1 MADEELDRTGELL
14 IEAGLITEEEI
25 AKAAE
30 DAGGVDSRILDA
42 VRKSGHPRRSELAAF
57 LAMDYAIQEISLPGF
72 SIPKEVLKLV
82 PEDFA
87 RKHVLVPVA
96 VLGKSVLVIARPNIF
111 NRAAVIALRKMTGLK
126 VAVLRAAESEV
137 ESAIN
142 AGYLG
147 MPWPKA
153 APKSPTARSA
163 EAAALAVPVAG
174 KTPGFETAHFPTL
187 RPDELSPSGRETAAP
202 APPPARPP
210 APEEDLAH
218 SLLMTPDDVA
228 ASRAGRAAV
237 TPRTAPP
244 ETPSEGY
251 EIDLMD
257 SPASPAQPAPAPA
270 GAPDETEAA
279 GAGSGFADADLEVL
293 PTEEEKDIFSSP
305 PPPGPAPDTRK
316 ISVPRKLVSPPIDER
331 AAMANRSTAM
341 MLMAIAATEEELS
354 RARRDSFQVAI
365 EEWERSFTQD
375 RPLVAVRMSR

>member
-30 DAGGVDSRILDA
+30 DAGGSDSRILDA

-57 LAMDYAIQEISLPGF
+57 LAMDYAIQEISLPGS

-153 APKSPTARSA
+153 APKPPAARSA

-187 RPDELSPSGRETAAP
+187 RPDELSPTGRETAKDWKRSIKHHGKSLKVLIAKGILTTSP
-202 APPPARPP
+202 SRCRCGQCQPVRISSRSS
-210 APEEDLAH
+210 H
-218 SLLMTPDDVA
+218 SL
-228 ASRAGRAAV
+228 
-237 TPRTAPP
+237 
-244 ETPSEGY
+244 
-251 EIDLMD
+251 
-257 SPASPAQPAPAPA
+257 
-270 GAPDETEAA
+270 
-279 GAGSGFADADLEVL
+279 F
-293 PTEEEKDIFSSP
+293 
-305 PPPGPAPDTRK
+305 
-316 ISVPRKLVSPPIDER
+316 
-331 AAMANRSTAM
+331 RS
-341 MLMAIAATEEELS
+341 
-354 RARRDSFQVAI
+354 QV
-365 EEWERSFTQD
+365 
-375 RPLVAVRMSR
+375 